1 MRDLFACS
9 KNLNSSQQTNQGYI
23 PSTQVAMEG
32 DYQNG
37 KTQALRFGVFDLDL
51 RTQELRK
58 CGTRVKLPPQSFQ
71 VLQMLLERPGT
82 LVSREELQEALWSA
96 DTFVDFDHGL
106 NNAVKRIRAAIGDSA
121 ETPHWI
127 ETLPRLGYRFIGPVE
142 IAKNGHTSASAPANG
157 DAPVAL
163 PVNGHG
169 DFQTQSSAEVHPTPS
184 AAQKSSRTRWRWSIA
199 SLTLV

>member
-1 MRDLFACS
+1 
-9 KNLNSSQQTNQGYI
+9 
-23 PSTQVAMEG
+23 MEG

-37 KTQALRFGVFDLDL
+37 KTQALQFGVFDLDL

-58 CGTRVKLPPQSFQ
+58 YGTRVKLPPQSFQ

-82 LVSREELQEALWSA
+82 LVSREELQKALWPA

-142 IAKNGHTSASAPANG
+142 IAKNGHPPAPAPANG
-157 DAPVAL
+157 DALATL
-163 PVNGHG
+163 PSNGHG
-169 DFQTQSSAEVHPTPS
+169 SVETQSPSEARPTPF
-184 AAQKSSRTRWRWSIA
+184 AAQNSGRTRWGWSIA
-199 SLTLV
+199 SLTLFAIVVLLGWHYRARQSGASADGLQLVPF

>member
-1 MRDLFACS
+1 
-9 KNLNSSQQTNQGYI
+9 
-23 PSTQVAMEG
+23 MEG

-37 KTQALRFGVFDLDL
+37 NSQALRFGVFDLDL

-58 CGTRVKLPPQSFQ
+58 YGARVKLPPQSFQ
-71 VLQMLLERPGT
+71 VLEMLLERPGT
-82 LVSREELQEALWSA
+82 LVSREELQKALWPA

-142 IAKNGHTSASAPANG
+142 IAKNGHASAPAPANG
-157 DAPVAL
+157 DAPAAL
-163 PVNGHG
+163 PANGHG
-169 DFQTQSSAEVHPTPS
+169 DVQTQSISEVRPIPF
-184 AAQKSSRTRWRWSIA
+184 AAQKSSRARWRWSTA
-199 SLTLV
+199 SLTLVVIAALLGWHYRARRSGASAVYN

>member
-1 MRDLFACS
+1 M
-9 KNLNSSQQTNQGYI
+9 K
-23 PSTQVAMEG
+23 G

-37 KTQALRFGVFDLDL
+37 NTQALRFGVFDLDL

-58 CGTRVKLPPQSFQ
+58 YGTRVKLPPQSFQ
-71 VLQMLLERPGT
+71 VLQMLLEHPGT
-82 LVSREELQEALWSA
+82 LVSREELQKALWSA

-142 IAKNGHTSASAPANG
+142 VAKNGHPSAPVPTNG
-157 DAPVAL
+157 GAPAAL
-163 PVNGHG
+163 PVNGHS
-169 DFQTQSSAEVHPTPS
+169 DVQIQSTSEVRPTPS
-184 AAQKSSRTRWRWSIA
+184 ARLRNQAGPAGDGA
-199 SLTLV
+199 SLH